1 MLLHKL
7 SNTLCKGLLLFVLT
21 SSPTATI
28 STTTNQPNDR
38 YNQQAN
44 PAVTKN
50 RDIKVSAE
58 EKSKTNLSKDHFASY
73 TCNENLHEYLLN
85 GINTL
90 RGENHISKA
99 TLDGQLN
106 TVACAHTKWM
116 LKNQN
121 FGHRGVDD
129 TGFISRCLE
138 ADTSC
143 TDENILK
150 DVEGDFVGIFTK
162 ITNDANTREKML
174 DPDHKNIGFGLQEGV
189 LTVIYR

>member
-21 SSPTATI
+21 SSPTVTI
-28 STTTNQPNDR
+28 TTVTNQPNDR

-58 EKSKTNLSKDHFASY
+58 EKTKLPKQDYVSY
-73 TCNENLHEYLLN
+73 ACNEDYYKPLLEK
-85 GINTL
+85 INSL
-90 RGENHISKA
+90 REENDISKA

-106 TVACAHTKWM
+106 AVACAHTKWM

-121 FGHRGVDD
+121 FGHRGIDD

-143 TDENILK
+143 TDESILK
-150 DVEGDFVGIFTK
+150 DIEGNFVSMFTK

-174 DPDHKNIGFGLQEGV
+174 DPDHKNIGFGFQEGV
-189 LTVIYR
+189 LAVIYR